1 MNQTPSDGPR
11 EVTHVLLVDDD
22 EHYLQATRALL
33 ASEGY
38 QVSAVSNACDAL
50 AILAQLPIDVALID
64 YSLPEISGAEL
75 VHQVRADYGEVRII
89 LQTGSTGHIPE
100 RDMLRG
106 LDVHG
111 LADKGDGPERLL
123 LWTEVAS
130 KAARAAR
137 KLKSDAL
144 SMQRIAE
151 AAERFHRM
159 QPVAQ
164 LAETLL
170 DEVCDCL
177 GAARGILVLHSD
189 VWGATE
195 DVLDA
200 QPGRQGV
207 PVASL
212 NWGRQSDCW
221 PGSATNTEQQLAA
234 QAVQIR
240 KAQFDTQCVVL
251 PLVLREACLGFIC
264 MTGVATWPVHPDWL
278 ELLAYQAS
286 GAIQNAVFYEMA
298 AFDALSGVHAR
309 RFFENWARRELHA
322 SVRNGTPCG
331 LLYADLD
338 GLKRLNDTAGHLCGD
353 EAIRAIGRVLRTAIR
368 EHDIVGRLGGDEFAV
383 LLTST
388 TVEGATS
395 VGERIVELLSMERI
409 AINDGELPIS
419 ASIGIALLGLNE
431 ACDPRVARNL
441 SRAFYDDVLARLMS
455 RADGALYQAKAQGG
469 ARVCI
474 AAPVQITTFSSEHPL
489 GQLDEETA

>member
-1 MNQTPSDGPR
+1 MNQTPSVIQR

-22 EHYLQATRALL
+22 EHYLQATQTLL

-38 QVSAVSNACDAL
+38 CVSAVSNARDAL
-50 AILAQLPIDVALID
+50 TTLARVPVDVALID
-64 YSLPEISGAEL
+64 YSLPDLSGAEL

-111 LADKGDGPERLL
+111 LADKSDGPERLL
-123 LWTEVAS
+123 LWTEVAA

-164 LAETLL
+164 LAEKLL

-177 GAARGILVLHSD
+177 GAGRGILVLHSD

-212 NWGRQSDCW
+212 NWGQQSDCW
-221 PGSATNTEQQLAA
+221 PGFATNTEQQLAA
-234 QAVQIR
+234 QAVQVR
-240 KAQFDTQCVVL
+240 KAQFDTQSVVL

-264 MTGVATWPVHPDWL
+264 MTGIATWPVHPDWL

-322 SVRNGTPCG
+322 SVRNGTACG

-353 EAIRAIGRVLRTAIR
+353 EAIRVIGRVLRTAIR

-383 LLTST
+383 LLNST

-395 VGERIVELLSMERI
+395 VGERIVELLSTERI
-409 AINDGELPIS
+409 ITNSGALPIS
-419 ASIGIALLGLNE
+419 ASIGIALLDLNE

-474 AAPVQITTFSSEHPL
+474 AAPVQITTFSSEHPM